1 MNAEAGMGGGGNAGG
16 QGGNAHAILG
26 RVLTVFGFALLW
38 PAVALGQNPQLLPEL
53 QVISTSPF
61 SGGGIDRDK
70 VPALVQTLRSEDFER
85 TQSQNITDT
94 LFQRLPGVSTSDQQ
108 GNSFQ
113 TDIRYRGF
121 AASPVPGQP
130 QGIAVYLNGVRINE
144 AFGDTVNFDFI
155 PTNAIDR
162 ADIQSNN
169 PVFGLNA
176 LGGALNL
183 QMKNGFTFQGFEGEG
198 QGGSFGRLS
207 TSLQFGKQQ
216 ENVALYIALQGLTDQ
231 GWRQHSPT
239 RLARGYADL
248 GWRHDG
254 NELHLVLSAASNYFG
269 VVAAAPIE
277 LLAKDWTSTY
287 TWPQTTQHQNIL
299 AALNGKFMVAENWT
313 LQSNVYVRSFKQTH
327 VDGNGAD
334 VERCSNASSFPNRLC
349 LEDDGFPRPTPVT
362 TAFRNQFVVLDQN
375 NNPIPCPPGSGNT
388 CAPVPYGTLDRTL
401 TDAVTAGASLQA
413 TSDAKL
419 FGHDNRF
426 IVGGSL
432 DHSWTNF
439 TSSSTLAFIQ
449 PDLSVVVNPAIPGNG
464 QVIHTLG
471 NIGFIPV
478 NLDAQNTYFG
488 LYATDTFDITS
499 QLSVTAGGRLNV
511 AKIKMLDLTGVSPD
525 LNNDLTYTRLN
536 PLVGATYKV
545 VPGLTV
551 YGGYSESNR
560 APTPLEIGCSNPDKP
575 CLIES
580 ALVADPPLRQVVS
593 HTYEAGLRGNLPFEA
608 GRLDW
613 KVGAYRTDVTDD
625 IITTASNI
633 QGRGFFQ
640 NVPATRR
647 QGIEA
652 GAQYTAPTWMLYAN
666 YSFIDA
672 TYRFSG
678 TIASPNNPMA
688 DANGDIFVV
697 PGNKIPAIPAHQFKV
712 GFDVAVTPEWKVGAD
727 VAVVGSQYFVG
738 DNSNLNAKVPAYW
751 TTNLHTSYQLSKEAQ
766 VFALV
771 TNLFNQRYYTYGTY
785 FELDGVAKAVSFAF
799 TDPRTVT
806 PAQPL
811 AVYGGLRL
819 KL

>member
-1 MNAEAGMGGGGNAGG
+1 MGAGREWRGGVGS
-16 QGGNAHAILG
+16 AICTRFLA
-26 RVLTVFGFALLW
+26 VFGLVLSW
-38 PAVALGQNPQLLPEL
+38 PLAALGQNAQVLPEI

-61 SGGGIDRDK
+61 SGGGIDREK
-70 VPALVQTLRSEDFER
+70 VPALVQTVRSEDFER
-85 TQSQNITDT
+85 TYSQNITDT
-94 LFQRLPGVSTSDQQ
+94 LFQRIPGVSTSDQQ

-113 TDIRYRGF
+113 SDIRYRGF

-130 QGIAVYLNGVRINE
+130 QGVAVYLNGVRVNE

-176 LGGALNL
+176 LAGALNL
-183 QMKNGFTFQGFEGEG
+183 QMKNGFTYQGFEVEA

-207 TSLQFGKQQ
+207 TGVQFGKQID
-216 ENVALYIALQGLTDQ
+216 NVALYIALQGLTDR

-239 RLARGYADL
+239 TLMRGYADL

-254 NELHLVLSAASNYFG
+254 NELHLVLAAASNSFG
-269 VVAAAPIE
+269 VTAAAPIE
-277 LLAKDWTSTY
+277 LLARDWTSTY

-299 AALNGKFMVAENWT
+299 AALNGKFLVAENWT

-327 VDGNGAD
+327 LDGNGAD
-334 VERCSNASSFPNRLC
+334 VERCSAASSFPNRLC

-362 TAFRNQFVVLDQN
+362 AAFRNQFVVLDQN
-375 NNPIPCPPGSGNT
+375 NNPIPCPPGTGNT
-388 CAPVPYGTLDRTL
+388 CAAVPYGTIDRTA
-401 TDAVTAGASLQA
+401 TDALTTGASLQA
-413 TSDAKL
+413 SSDARL

-426 IVGGSL
+426 LVGGSL

-439 TSSSTLAFIQ
+439 TSSSTLGFIN
-449 PDLSVVVNPAIPGNG
+449 PDLSVTVNPAIPGNG

-471 NIGFIPV
+471 NLGFIPV

-499 QLSVTAGGRLNV
+499 QLSVTAGARLNV
-511 AKIKMLDLTGVSPD
+511 AKIKMADLTGVSPD
-525 LNNDLTYTRLN
+525 LNNDLTFTRLN

-545 VPGLTV
+545 MPGLSI

-560 APTPLEIGCSNPDKP
+560 APTPLEIGCSNPDRP

-593 HTYEAGLRGNLPFEA
+593 HTYEAGLRGNLPLGG

-613 KVGAYRTDVTDD
+613 KVGAYRIDALDD

-640 NVPATRR
+640 NVPGTRR

-652 GAQYTAPTWMLYAN
+652 GAQYSAPTWMVYAN

-688 DANGDIFVV
+688 NDDGDIFVV
-697 PGNKIPAIPAHQFKV
+697 PGNKIPAIPAHQLKA
-712 GFDVAVTPEWKVGAD
+712 GFDVWVTPAWKIGAD

-738 DNSNLNAKVPAYW
+738 DDGNQNAKVPAYW
-751 TTNLHTSYQLSKEAQ
+751 VTNLHTSYQLSREAQ
-766 VFALV
+766 LFGLV

-785 FELDGVAKAVSFAF
+785 FELDGVARAVSFAF

-811 AVYGGLRL
+811 AVYGGVRFNL
-819 KL
+819 